1 MKTGKAILRWLALCM
16 IGALLFLIFNLAHA
30 TSMFMPRA
38 VSSSPG
44 QISALANCTPNVVNF
59 DIVYVRA
66 PRYGDNSDS
75 QWLDTVRPTTPDPG
89 ADLRLLHPNCT
100 EEVLFPLST
109 HQSLVDRPIGNG
121 SVQDP
126 NISFDGQ
133 WVIFSYYHDMSS
145 AATNP
150 QRCQAAQCLSIYGAD
165 LYRLN
170 LVTREVVRLTRQE
183 FTPNTGNSANFGGAT
198 PNCSAGS
205 DVGNCPKVGVFNVN
219 PAFVATSDSSKPKI
233 VFVSSRNNFIAQ
245 GNNASHRTLQLFTM
259 SWTGKN
265 VEQIGYLNN
274 FQAQHPF
281 QLADG
286 RLMFTTWEAQGGRDA
301 RLFPLWFIGP
311 DGTQWSSGSGFG
323 EAETV
328 HHFMTQMSNGD
339 IVVVRYYNQNNNG
352 FGDLVRYPLPTS
364 GPDIFRGINE
374 TGTYM
379 PFQRPGQIDLT
390 NWVDAPFGLVADLP
404 APCKVGD
411 SQYVDVNA
419 GCNSATRIGKVTL
432 PAAAP
437 GGDLLLVYTPGPANN
452 NFTYVNAGSAL
463 PFYDGGLY
471 LMRSAQAANG
481 TAKPTDLVRIL
492 NDPNYNEQWPRP
504 VVAYSILF
512 PGKSQPAVWPE
523 YQNKGE
529 AEHNLP
535 PDMPFGL
542 IGSASLIHRDTQPR
556 NAGYNQNADGS
567 NDPDPFNATHDPLY
581 AWLHQGTD
589 AGLYTDNDIYAI
601 RIVALPPSTD
611 RTYPDNG
618 IGWHNVGAE
627 RIRILG
633 EIPVRHAGV
642 IDSLGNVDTSFLARI
657 PADTPFTFQTLDRN
671 GMVLNMAQTWH
682 QVRPGEARYDC
693 GGCHAHAQ
701 APQKFETTVAG
712 QAGYQP
718 VDTTLQTQLL
728 KLSQFNGNP
737 AVVINANRAV
747 SVEYKRDVKPILD
760 AKCAGCHNDDT
771 RDGKLNLHAD
781 AQFIQCGWDKWP
793 GTYYRLVIDNNGN
806 TTAGCKYGLGTPS
819 GTEPYFMAPQLTR
832 YLRSYQARESLLI
845 WKVFGAR
852 LDGRTNATRANDID
866 FTPDTT
872 HANLLTWDEKL
883 TLVRWVDLGAPINF
897 PAANTAG
904 ANPNAFWGWFEDDLR
919 PTLWLAPTLT
929 QAKAGAMSSLTIGA
943 YDLESGLA
951 TNSLSASFNIAIG
964 GRAAGAN
971 LAANLNPGAN
981 GKVVV
986 PLPAAIDLVANK
998 AVLTVNIRDNAG
1010 HITTIVRDYGEAAAS
1025 STPPTA
1031 TPTATTTPTPS
1042 STPTI
1047 TKTPTPTATRTPV
1060 PTSTPTSTATPV
1072 SGCLVTLNNGAPF
1085 TNQRTVTVQS
1095 NVPGAAQIQFS
1106 NDGGF
1111 ANAVW
1116 QTYQRALPWTLLDV
1130 GQRIATLVVHVRFRD
1145 ANGNLLCS
1153 GIPITDEII
1162 FDAQAPKVTVGMVSS
1177 TQLRIMAEDQPG
1189 GSGVVEMQISTQG
1202 DFADAVWEPWQAL
1215 LELNAAT
1222 DTLLYVRVRDG
1233 AGNESDPASAL
1244 IPPFGSLYLP
1254 IVTR

>member
-1 MKTGKAILRWLALCM
+1 MKCRKGMLRGLSFFL
-16 IGALLFLIFNLAHA
+16 IGALPLLIVGFVHLLRTPSRLATA
-30 TSMFMPRA
+30 AIPASVT
-38 VSSSPG
+38 
-44 QISALANCTPNVVNF
+44 ALANCTPNVVTF

-66 PRYGDNSDS
+66 PRYGNNTNA
-75 QWLDTVRPTTPDPG
+75 QWLDTVRTTAPDPG

-100 EEVLFPLST
+100 EEVLFPLPA

-133 WVIFSYYHDMSS
+133 WVIFSYYHDMSN

-150 QRCQAAQCLSIYGAD
+150 QRCQGTRCLSVYGAD

-170 LVTREVVRLTRQE
+170 VVTREVVRLTHQE
-183 FTPNTGNSANFGGAT
+183 FTPNTGNSANFGGAN
-198 PNCSAGS
+198 PNCPAGA
-205 DVGNCPKVGVFNVN
+205 DVGNCPRVGVFNVN
-219 PAFVATSDSSKPKI
+219 PAFVATSDPSKPKI
-233 VFVSSRNNFIAQ
+233 VFVSSRNNFIAR
-245 GNNASHRTLQLFTM
+245 GSDHDHRALQLFTM
-259 SWTGKN
+259 SWNGKN
-265 VEQIGYLNN
+265 VEEIGYLNN

-286 RLMFTTWEAQGGRDA
+286 RLMFTTWEAQGGRDP

-323 EAETV
+323 ELETV

-374 TGTYM
+374 AGTYM

-390 NWVDAPFGLVADLP
+390 NWTDAPYTLDSDYP
-404 APCKVGD
+404 APCKTGNNIYND
-411 SQYVDVNA
+411 SGNPCDP
-419 GCNSATRIGKVTL
+419 STRIGKVTH
-432 PAAAP
+432 PAAAL
-437 GGDLLLVYTPGPANN
+437 GGDLLLVYSPGPVNHN
-452 NFTYVNAGSAL
+452 GNFVNQ

-471 LMRSAQAANG
+471 VMHSVQAANG

-504 VVAYSILF
+504 VVAYSALF
-512 PGKSQPAVWPE
+512 PGKNQPAIWPE

-529 AEHNLP
+529 TEHHLP
-535 PDMPFGL
+535 PDTPFGL
-542 IGSASLIHRDTQPR
+542 IGSASLIHRDTKPR
-556 NAGYNQNADGS
+556 NAGYNQNANGS
-567 NDPDPFNATHDPLY
+567 NDPDPFNASHDGLY

-589 AGLYTDNDIYAI
+589 AGIYTDNAIYAI
-601 RIVALPPSTD
+601 RIVALQPSTD
-611 RTYPDNG
+611 RTYPDNT
-618 IGWHNVGAE
+618 IGWHNVGVE

-633 EIPVRHAGV
+633 EIPVRHEGV
-642 IDSLGNVDTSFLARI
+642 TDSLGNVDTSFLARI

-737 AVVINANRAV
+737 TVVTNPNRAV

-771 RDGKLNLHAD
+771 HDGKLNLHAD
-781 AQFIQCGWDKWP
+781 AQTVQCGDGAWP
-793 GTYYRLVIDNNGN
+793 GTYYRLVVDNHSN
-806 TTAGCKYGLGTPS
+806 TETGCSFGLGTPS
-819 GTEPYFMAPQLTR
+819 GTEAYFIYPQLTR
-832 YLRSYQARESLLI
+832 YLRAYQARESLLI

-852 LDGRTNATRANDID
+852 LDGRTNATRLGDID

-897 PAANTAG
+897 PASNTTG
-904 ANPNAFWGWFEDDLR
+904 AIPNAFWGWFEDDLR
-919 PTLWLAPTLT
+919 PTLWVAPTLS
-929 QAKAGAMSSLTIGA
+929 QAKAGATSNLTIGA

-951 TNSLSASFNIAIG
+951 VNSLSATFNIAIG

-971 LAANLNPGAN
+971 FAANLNPGTD
-981 GKVVV
+981 GKVTV
-986 PLPAAIDLVANK
+986 PLPAAVDLVANK

-1010 HITTIVRDYGEAAAS
+1010 HITTIVRDYGEAASAT
-1025 STPPTA
+1025 TPPPA
-1031 TPTATTTPTPS
+1031 TPTSAKTPSAIRTPLPTNTPTP
-1042 STPTI
+1042 
-1047 TKTPTPTATRTPV
+1047 
-1060 PTSTPTSTATPV
+1060 TATPV
-1072 SGCLVTLNNGAPF
+1072 SGCLVTINNGAIF
-1085 TNQRTVTVQS
+1085 TNLRTVTVQS
-1095 NVPGAAQIQFS
+1095 NVPGAAQVQLS

-1116 QTYQRALPWTLLDV
+1116 QTYQHALPWTLLDI
-1130 GQRIATLVVHVRFRD
+1130 GQHIATLVIHARFRD
-1145 ANGNLLCS
+1145 ASGTLLCS

-1162 FDAQAPKVTVGMVSS
+1162 LDAQAPKLALGRVSN
-1177 TQLRIMAEDQPG
+1177 TQLRIMAEDQPD
-1189 GSGVVEMQISTQG
+1189 GSGVVEMQISTQS
-1202 DFADAVWEPWQAL
+1202 DFADALWEPWQEFIDL
-1215 LELNAAT
+1215 DAAA
-1222 DTLLYVRVRDG
+1222 DTAFYVRVRDG
-1233 AGNESDPASAL
+1233 AGNESDPVSTLEASSD
-1244 IPPFGSLYLP
+1244 SLYLP
-1254 IVTR
+1254 LVTR